1 MIQISSGH
9 GTGRTGPIEVVQE
22 VLVDLKNGIFIQ
34 QKWKIKMRCF
44 LRVSGYNDYDDDD
57 DDDDIDINGV
67 SDLGRNDPR
76 TRTRTKKSMM

>member
-1 MIQISSGH
+1 MIQIISGH
-9 GTGRTGPIEVVQE
+9 GTGRTGPTEVVQE
-22 VLVDLKNGIFIQ
+22 VLVDLKNGIFLQ

-44 LRVSGYNDYDDDD
+44 LCVSDDNDYDED

-76 TRTRTKKSMM
+76 TRTRTKKTMK

>member
-1 MIQISSGH
+1 
-9 GTGRTGPIEVVQE
+9 
-22 VLVDLKNGIFIQ
+22 
-34 QKWKIKMRCF
+34 MRCF
-44 LRVSGYNDYDDDD
+44 LCVSGDNDYDYD